1 MKLFSRKKDEN
12 DETEAGAQ
20 VVLEIE
26 GMHCN
31 SCGLLIDD
39 ELEDLAGVRSAATDV
54 RTGRSV
60 VRLEEGADVDGAVLV
75 AAVEA
80 AGDYTAR
87 IAG

>member
-1 MKLFSRKKDEN
+1 MKLFNRKNK
-12 DETEAGAQ
+12 TEVDGPQ
-20 VVLEIE
+20 VELLIE

-39 ELEDLAGVRSAATDV
+39 ELEDIPGVHSAATDV

-60 VRLEEGADVDGAVLV
+60 VRLEEGADVEAAALV
-75 AAVEA
+75 SAVES

-87 IAG
+87 VAD

>member
-1 MKLFSRKKDEN
+1 
-12 DETEAGAQ
+12 
-20 VVLEIE
+20 
-26 GMHCN
+26 MHCN

-39 ELEDLAGVRSAATDV
+39 ELEDLPGVRSAATDV

-60 VRLEEGADVDGAVLV
+60 VRLEEAVDVDSAALV

-87 IAG
+87 VAD